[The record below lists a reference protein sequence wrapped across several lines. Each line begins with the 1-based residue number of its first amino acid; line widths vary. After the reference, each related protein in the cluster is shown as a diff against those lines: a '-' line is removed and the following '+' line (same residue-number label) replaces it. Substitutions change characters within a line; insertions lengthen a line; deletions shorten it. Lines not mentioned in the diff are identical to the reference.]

1 MSTHPL
7 VEHCFKAGPHEVD
20 KWKAKAEALD
30 EAINAKHQSS
40 LPWAPVYVH
49 IFTIIRVYIYIII
62 YIYEEV
68 NYNMQYVIDRHTH
81 TPRIIEWFDYY

>member
-30 EAINAKHQSS
+30 EAINAKHI
-40 LPWAPVYVH
+40 Y
-49 IFTIIRVYIYIII
+49 INIYIYI

-68 NYNMQYVIDRHTH
+68 NYNM
-81 TPRIIEWFDYY
+81 